1 MSDMKLIMEGWRQY
15 SSQRNTVPMVLVENG
30 ELICFDLN
38 ERLRSL
44 NESNNSEEINILFEK
59 WIVQTEAM
67 LNENVVTDFFGDVKE
82 KAAKLT
88 GQAKQFFTDLVDD
101 PYLTLSLQLWSF
113 LQKAKNVGIKMI
125 TRIASIVT
133 KINNARKQF
142 KRKNPK
148 LYAFL
153 DITVK
158 VAAVFL
164 VVALLTAAA
173 DADVALA
180 GVQGVPEAP
189 STILQPDHPGA
200 QAVIG
205 IVKQTNPDL
214 ANEVARAIS
223 DPQMTDYS
231 TLTPDVQQA
240 ISEAV
245 TGIQRAVE
253 IGTQGGADSATGGA
267 AQQALEKFATEGR
280 SILDNLAEQMD
291 TLKPLSGTYSAGS
304 PELMTRHLVDQLTS
318 GTIKQNIDPSRAME
332 IFKQLKELGTLSSE
346 QYKQL
351 YDGVN
356 AVDVDAVEQIS
367 AQLKAAAG
375 I

>member
-1 MSDMKLIMEGWRQY
+1 MSNMKLIMEGWRQY
-15 SSQRNTVPMVLVENG
+15 SDQRTTVPMVLVENG

-59 WIVQTEAM
+59 WLVQTEAM
-67 LNENVVTDFFGDVKE
+67 LNENVITDFFGNVKD

-88 GQAKQFFTDLVDD
+88 GQAKQFFTELVND

-113 LQKAKNVGIKMI
+113 MQKVKNVGIKQI

-153 DITVK
+153 EITVK

-164 VVALLTAAA
+164 VVVLIQN
-173 DADVALA
+173 LA
-180 GVQGVPEAP
+180 GSDAAMAAVKGVPESP

-200 QAVIG
+200 QAVVG

-214 ANEVARAIS
+214 ANEVARAITE
-223 DPQMTDYS
+223 PQMIDYS
-231 TLTPDVQQA
+231 SLTPEIQQA
-240 ISEAV
+240 ISDAV
-245 TGIQRAVE
+245 TGIQSAVE
-253 IGTQGGADSATGGA
+253 IGKQGGADSATGGA

-280 SILDNLAEQMD
+280 SILDNLAEQLD
-291 TLKPLSGTYSAGS
+291 TFKPISTTFSAGS
-304 PELMTRHLVDQLTS
+304 PELMTRTLVDKLTL
-318 GTIKQNIDPSRAME
+318 GLAKGDLTAPNAME
-332 IFKQLKELGTLSSE
+332 IFKQIKELGTLSSE

-356 AVDVDAVEQIS
+356 AFDYDAVKQLS

-375 I
+375 A